1 MMFGGVCRKFLN
13 DDHGGGTIMGL
24 LWFMLLVGITGLAV
38 DITDGLR
45 SQTML
50 QATADASALAAV
62 IDLPDEAVAVATAVA
77 YSATN
82 MATDDYGTV
91 LIEADVDIGNWDAST
106 HIFSTGALVRDAV
119 RVRTRR
125 SFENENAVPVNFLRI
140 VGLMN
145 WNVTTYAI
153 AQRFIPNCLVNDGLV
168 ARGMID
174 ISGNNIFQGICLHS
188 QDHVEVQN
196 HNIWDS
202 GVSISMP
209 DKDDFEV
216 GQVKFNPGAMEAL
229 REDIL
234 DPRMVNDIPNIIAT
248 LQDPAL
254 DAVDPLTDII
264 PDFVIGT
271 TDIAKTNIITGN
283 EKFDFTEYAVA
294 SVDDDGPGMIIDLTC
309 TGDNKTV
316 NIPSGI
322 ILTDLVIISSCNIN
336 VGKGA
341 TLSDVTLAATGG
353 NGKVSTANIHFA
365 RGVVLGIDDDC
376 APGGGVQ
383 VFTNAS
389 VSSAA
394 KLSLNG
400 VQIVAA
406 GNVQIAA
413 QVDGIN
419 GISVQAGGKIKLT
432 SNGTFSACDAGTPK
446 LFTVNYYRLVY

>member
-1 MMFGGVCRKFLN
+1 MLRGYTRRFLN
-13 DDHGGGTIMGL
+13 DERGGGTVMGL

-50 QATADASALAAV
+50 QATADASALAAA
-62 IDLPDEAVAVATAVA
+62 IDLPDEEIAVATAIA
-77 YSATN
+77 YSVTN

-91 LIEADVDIGNWDAST
+91 LIEGDVDIGNWDAAT
-106 HIFSTGALVRDAV
+106 HIFSLGGLVPDAV

-140 VGLMN
+140 IGLMN

-153 AQRFIPNCLVNDGLV
+153 AQRFIPDCLLNDGLV
-168 ARGMID
+168 ARGEID
-174 ISGNNIFQGICLHS
+174 IAGNNDFEGICLHS

-196 HNIWDS
+196 HNTWDS
-202 GVSISMP
+202 DVSISMP
-209 DKDDFEV
+209 DMNDFEV
-216 GQVKFNPGAMEAL
+216 AQVKFNPGAMEAL

-234 DPRMVNDIPNIIAT
+234 DPRMVNDISNIVET
-248 LQDPAL
+248 LQNPAL
-254 DAVDPLTDII
+254 DAGDPLTDIV

-271 TDIAKTNIITGN
+271 TDIVTANIITGDD
-283 EKFDFTEYAVA
+283 KFDFTKYAVA
-294 SVDDDGPGMIIDLTC
+294 SVDDAGPGVIIDLTC
-309 TGDNKTV
+309 KSDNKTV
-316 NIPSGI
+316 DIPSGI

-336 VGKGA
+336 VGKSA

-353 NGKVSTANIHFA
+353 NGKVTTANIHFSSN
-365 RGVVLGIDDDC
+365 VVLGKDDDC

-383 VFTNAS
+383 VFTTAS

-400 VQIVAA
+400 VQMVAA

-413 QVDGIN
+413 KTDGIN
-419 GISVQAGGKIKLT
+419 GISMQTGGKIKLA
-432 SNGTFSACDAGTPK
+432 SNGTFGGCRAGTPR

>member
-1 MMFGGVCRKFLN
+1 MLRGYTRRFLS
-13 DDHGGGTIMGL
+13 DEHGGGTIMGL
-24 LWFMLLVGITGLAV
+24 LWFILLVGITGMAV
-38 DITDGLR
+38 DVTNGFR

-50 QATADASALAAV
+50 QATADASALAAA
-62 IDLPDEAVAVATAVA
+62 IDLPDGAVAVATAVA

-82 MATDDYGTV
+82 MAVDDYGTV
-91 LIEADVDIGNWDAST
+91 LIDADVDIGNWDAST
-106 HIFSTGALVRDAV
+106 HIFSTGALVPDAV

-140 VGLMN
+140 IGLMN

-153 AQRFIPNCLVNDGLV
+153 AQRFIPDCLLNDGLV

-174 ISGNNIFQGICLHS
+174 ISGNNTFEGICLHS

-196 HNIWDS
+196 HNTWDS
-202 GVSISMP
+202 GVRISMP
-209 DKDDFEV
+209 DMNDFEV
-216 GQVKFNPGAMEAL
+216 AQVKFNPGAMKAL

-234 DPRMVNDIPNIIAT
+234 DPRMVNDISNVIAT

-254 DAVDPLTDII
+254 DADDPLTDIV

-271 TDIAKTNIITGN
+271 TDVVTANIITGDD
-283 EKFDFTEYAVA
+283 KFDFTKYAVA
-294 SVDDDGPGMIIDLTC
+294 SVDDAGPGVIIDLTC
-309 TGDNKTV
+309 KSENKTV

-322 ILTDLVIISSCNIN
+322 TLTDLVIISSCNIN

-365 RGVVLGIDDDC
+365 RGVVLGMDDDC

-394 KLSLNG
+394 KLSLYG

-413 QVDGIN
+413 KTDGID

-432 SNGTFSACDAGTPK
+432 SNGTFGGCGVGTPG

>member
-1 MMFGGVCRKFLN
+1 LN
-13 DDHGGGTIMGL
+13 DEQGGGTIMGL
-24 LWFMLLVGITGLAV
+24 LWFMLLVGICGLAV
-38 DITDGLR
+38 DVTDGFR

-62 IDLPDEAVAVATAVA
+62 IDLPDEATTVATAVA
-77 YSATN
+77 YSTTN
-82 MATDDYGTV
+82 MATEDYGTV
-91 LIEADVDIGNWDAST
+91 LTEADVDIGSWDAST
-106 HIFSTGALVRDAV
+106 HIFTVGTALPDAV

-125 SFENENAVPVNFLRI
+125 SFENENAAPVNFLRI

-153 AQRFIPNCLVNDGLV
+153 AQRFVPECLRNDGLV
-168 ARGMID
+168 ARGVID
-174 ISGNNIFQGICLHS
+174 ISSNNTFSRDLCIHS
-188 QDHVEVQN
+188 QDHVEAQN
-196 HNIWDS
+196 HNTWEP

-209 DKDDFEV
+209 DMDDFEI

-234 DPRMVNDIPNIIAT
+234 DPRMVNDLPNVIAA

-254 DAVDPLTDII
+254 DAVDPLTSIV
-264 PDFVIGT
+264 PDFVVDT
-271 TDIAKTNIITGN
+271 VNIVTGN
-283 EKFDFTEYAVA
+283 ETYDFTQHAVA
-294 SVDDDGPGMIIDLTC
+294 SVNDAGPGTIIDLTC
-309 TGDNKTV
+309 TNEKKNVD
-316 NIPSGI
+316 IPNGI

-353 NGKVSTANIHFA
+353 NGKVTTANINFA
-365 RGVVLGIDDDC
+365 SGVVLGKDDDC

-389 VSSAA
+389 VHSAA
-394 KLSLNG
+394 NLSLYG

-406 GNVQIAA
+406 GDVHIAA
-413 QVDGIN
+413 QADGIN
-419 GISVQAGGKIKLT
+419 GISVQAGGMIKLT
-432 SNGTFSACDAGTPK
+432 SKSTYGACGAGTPN
-446 LFTVNYYRLVY
+446 LFTVNYYRLVF

>member
-1 MMFGGVCRKFLN
+1 MLRVRSYDLARDERGA
-13 DDHGGGTIMGL
+13 GTIMGL
-24 LWFMLLVGITGLAV
+24 LWF
-38 DITDGLR
+38 
-45 SQTML
+45 
-50 QATADASALAAV
+50 
-62 IDLPDEAVAVATAVA
+62 
-77 YSATN
+77 
-82 MATDDYGTV
+82 
-91 LIEADVDIGNWDAST
+91 
-106 HIFSTGALVRDAV
+106 
-119 RVRTRR
+119 
-125 SFENENAVPVNFLRI
+125 
-140 VGLMN
+140 
-145 WNVTTYAI
+145 
-153 AQRFIPNCLVNDGLV
+153 
-168 ARGMID
+168 
-174 ISGNNIFQGICLHS
+174 ICLHS

-196 HNIWDS
+196 HNAWDS

-209 DKDDFEV
+209 DMDDFEV
-216 GQVKFNPGAMEAL
+216 AQVKFNPGAMEAL

-283 EKFDFTEYAVA
+283 EKFDFTEHAVA

-365 RGVVLGIDDDC
+365 RGVVLGKDDGC

-432 SNGTFSACDAGTPK
+432 SNGTFSACEAGTPK

>member
-1 MMFGGVCRKFLN
+1 MLRGDCRKFLS
-13 DDHGGGTIMGL
+13 DEHGAGTIMGL
-24 LWFMLLVGITGLAV
+24 LWFILLVGITGMAV

-77 YSATN
+77 YSTTN

-91 LIEADVDIGNWDAST
+91 LLNADVDIGSWDPST
-106 HIFSTGALVRDAV
+106 HIFTDGTALPDAV

-140 VGLMN
+140 IGLLN

-209 DKDDFEV
+209 DRDDFEV

-283 EKFDFTEYAVA
+283 ENFDFTEHAVA

-365 RGVVLGIDDDC
+365 RGVVLGKDDGC